1 MHQELYTSQ
10 GLLRTVLW
18 AWREGE
24 KDRERKRK
32 LKAPFIITCV
42 GSVAKATLRLANA
55 TALNTNEALGRSAGG
70 AAAKPV
76 HRPLLLFHS
85 AKSQKGNQLKAFHRV
100 WQGG

>member
-1 MHQELYTSQ
+1 MTE
-10 GLLRTVLW
+10 
-18 AWREGE
+18 RE
-24 KDRERKRK
+24 KKRK
-32 LKAPFIITCV
+32 LKASFIITCV

-55 TALNTNEALGRSAGG
+55 TVWNTNEALGRPAGG